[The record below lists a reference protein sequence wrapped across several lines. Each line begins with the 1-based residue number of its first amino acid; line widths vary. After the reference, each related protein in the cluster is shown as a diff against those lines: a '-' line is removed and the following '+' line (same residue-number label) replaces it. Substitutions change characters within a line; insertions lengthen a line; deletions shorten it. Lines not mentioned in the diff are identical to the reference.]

1 MKKYRVSG
9 TTVVTV
15 YKEVWANNEDEAY
28 DKAFRELNCLTAFC
42 GNGGTDKLVGVY
54 GDSNGEESIN
64 ADDMIEYDDIE
75 ELEDD
80 PSYFECP
87 ECGEQCENVED
98 ANGTWYWWCNDCYC
112 AFDDDGNEFYPDTE
126 EDEEEEE

>member
-1 MKKYRVSG
+1 MKKYLVSG

-15 YKEVWANNEDEAY
+15 TKEVWAANEDEAF
-28 DKAFRELNCLTAFC
+28 DKAFRELDSLTAFC
-42 GNGGTDKLVGVY
+42 GNGGTDKLIGIYDDYASV
-54 GDSNGEESIN
+54 S
-64 ADDMIEYDDIE
+64 ADDVIVYDDIE

-98 ANGTWYWWCNDCYC
+98 ANGTWYRWCDACCC

-126 EDEEEEE
+126 EDDEEEE